1 MFVRKILGI
10 SGSSGFIGKRLIK
23 FAAGEGY
30 ECMPIKLRS
39 HMTRSSVM
47 ESLERLAS
55 NNVSQFIH
63 LAWPAS
69 STQNYKYSDENEAAS
84 ALAITTAEICL
95 EIGLNFYGMGSAAEG
110 LDVANPYSASKSKTR
125 MHLDVDISE
134 GRLTWCRPYYVF
146 DEYSWPLFVRD
157 ASQSGIVLIQ
167 DDRPRDFIHVDDV
180 SSGLLGVIENNLRG
194 DVNIASGLYTRP
206 SELLGRIGLNF
217 KVKSVNLQTV
227 VPIPHVNIS
236 KLSLVG
242 WSPSKTLD
250 ILKDPVGKQ

>member
-1 MFVRKILGI
+1 MFEPKILAI
-10 SGSSGFIGKRLIK
+10 SGSSGFIGQRLIK
-23 FAAGEGY
+23 LATREGY
-30 ECMPIKLRS
+30 ECIPIKLRS
-39 HMTRSSVM
+39 HMTRNSVL
-47 ESLERLAS
+47 ESLEQLVS
-55 NNVSQFIH
+55 NGVRQFIH

-84 ALAITTAEICL
+84 TLAIATADICL
-95 EIGLNFYGMGSAAEG
+95 EVGLDFYGMGSAAEG
-110 LDVANPYSASKSKTR
+110 LDDANPYSASKSKTR
-125 MHLDVDISE
+125 MHLDLDISE

-157 ASQSGIVLIQ
+157 ASQSGNVLIQ

-180 SSGLLGVIENNLRG
+180 SSGLLDTIKNDLRG
-194 DVNIASGLYTRP
+194 DVNIASGLNTRP

-217 KVKSVNLQTV
+217 KVKSADLQTV
-227 VPIPHVNIS
+227 VPVPRVNIG

-242 WSPSKTLD
+242 WSPAKTLE